1 MIPPIQGSAIEC
13 ARSDMEGNAGVL
25 SKMIARQTMILTG
38 KAYAGLR
45 ALVARL

>member
-1 MIPPIQGSAIEC
+1 MIPPIQGAVIEC

-25 SKMIARQTMILTG
+25 SKMIARKTMILAG
-38 KAYAGLR
+38 EAYAGLR